1 MDPADLLSA
10 VLDIEGHVAESG
22 WDQPPLLF
30 ALVPSQVVRAE
41 NPELAAQ
48 LGIATDGPA
57 LTSFEQAPLA
67 PDVDLADFLAGISW
81 PEQVAGAALV
91 VERLVLPPQADAE
104 LAAAHDPVALARS
117 HPQREEV
124 RLVVAVTRTAE
135 RMCALRLRSA
145 DSADQ
150 VHTGP
155 DLVPGL
161 ADALASTF

>member
-1 MDPADLLSA
+1 MESADLLAA

-30 ALVPSQVVRAE
+30 ALVPSDVIRTE
-41 NPELAAQ
+41 NPSLAAQ
-48 LGIATDGPA
+48 LGISEGGPV
-57 LTSFEQAPLA
+57 LTSFEQEPMA
-67 PDVDLADFLAGISW
+67 PDVDLAEFLAGISW
-81 PEQVAGAALV
+81 PDQVAGVALV
-91 VERLVLPPQADAE
+91 VERLVLPAQADPE
-104 LAAAHDPVALARS
+104 LASAQDPVALARS

-124 RLVVAVTRTAE
+124 RLVVAVTRGAE

-150 VHTGP
+150 VRTGA

-161 ADALASTF
+161 AQALADTF